1 MWFLSP
7 LFIEGLLQK
16 PQAHHTSR
24 WLVHGRDV
32 TRRG

>member
-1 MWFLSP
+1 MWFLSQLIP
-7 LFIEGLLQK
+7 EGLLQK
-16 PQAHHTSR
+16 PPISSVLL